1 MFIYQQ
7 KTVTCRKHNNLIKQ
21 LHLIGSLFMV
31 FNLYKQYNFSSI
43 RGYRVVLCHEWLSDN
58 IIV

>member
-1 MFIYQQ
+1 MF
-7 KTVTCRKHNNLIKQ
+7 
-21 LHLIGSLFMV
+21 